1 MTDQYFGY
9 STATN
14 EQLTEARR
22 MAARMGEDIR
32 HYPPPTS
39 GEYIEPTP
47 DFRKKYGGGQT
58 PGEETRAFY
67 ADGIEQIYDR
77 IMSQDAVQIRQ
88 LAERWYQ
95 INQVLDDLRIRVRT
109 AAVNLS
115 DGGDGDGGTG
125 GWTGAGAKAF
135 LARGPGAT
143 LKSIDDWEQAALANW
158 QGANAL
164 ADTIV
169 ARQAE
174 MENLYEQ
181 YKSSMTS
188 WSSRFFETRTD
199 DIKTIDD
206 IPPGS
211 TLADNY
217 ITHMR
222 EAQGAWHFQAQ
233 DIQYKMAREY
243 WSVMSEK
250 FTGGTATVYE
260 GPSDAVMPN
269 MEFIA
274 RYKTPNVPNI
284 GRPNIQ
290 TPNNVKPNI
299 TKPNIETPNIGDKLE
314 LTEKPPQIAPPS
326 TEQLTKPNIET
337 PTATPPAITPPA
349 ITPPALPPVVIPP
362 ALPPALTGGQGG
374 LNTLRP
380 GLTNMPG
387 ANNLLNNLPGQ
398 GTGPGVLRSGL
409 NSEGLPPQA
418 PGSGR
423 PGQSM
428 PPPAIKGRG
437 PQQGTPAAPPPGK
450 RGPGENTTETPGTPV
465 RPGMTDQFGGAPST
479 PASPV
484 LRNPR
489 ATTPAPPSRFGG
501 DRRRH
506 VPGMPGSPG
515 TPGGATPL
523 RPDAAPPVLGR
534 PQARQPDNAA
544 PPRPTLPPAPPGSPV
559 NPLAPPPR
567 PTSSPVVGRSAR
579 LDPGAPQAPEPTAG
593 VMRGKRNDG
602 ISGYEGE
609 IGSRKR
615 EVAKDPQA
623 SVDEEFEKI
632 RRVLDQEAAWKVDT
646 PGGGVLDGAPVR
658 SATPSAE
665 PKPTLGS

>member
-1 MTDQYFGY
+1 P
-9 STATN
+9 APP
-14 EQLTEARR
+14 ARPPGPR
-22 MAARMGEDIR
+22 GRPARMGEAPGPTR
-32 HYPPPTS
+32 PP
-39 GEYIEPTP
+39 GGGDYIEPTP
-47 DFRKKYGGGQT
+47 DFRKKYEGGQT

-77 IMSQDAVQIRQ
+77 IMSQDAIQIRQ

-109 AAVNLS
+109 AAMNLS
-115 DGGDGDGGTG
+115 NGGDGDGGNG

-174 MENLYEQ
+174 MENLYQE

-188 WSSRFFETRTD
+188 WSTRFFETRTD

-211 TLADNY
+211 TIADNY

-250 FTGGTATVYE
+250 FAGGTATVYE
-260 GPSDAVMPN
+260 GPTNAVMPN

-274 RYKTPNVPNI
+274 RYKTPDVPNI
-284 GRPNIQ
+284 GKPNIQ
-290 TPNNVKPNI
+290 TPNNINPNI
-299 TKPNIETPNIGDKLE
+299 TTPNIKPPTLADKLE
-314 LTEKPPQIAPPS
+314 LTEKPPQITPPT

-349 ITPPALPPVVIPP
+349 LPPVVTPP
-362 ALPPALTGGQGG
+362 VVPPVGGGGGLKTVRPALTN
-374 LNTLRP
+374 L
-380 GLTNMPG
+380 PG

-418 PGSGR
+418 PGAR
-423 PGQSM
+423 PPAQTT

-437 PQQGTPAAPPPGK
+437 PQQGMPAAPPPGK
-450 RGPGENTTETPGTPV
+450 RGPGENITETPGTPV
-465 RPGMTDQFGGAPST
+465 RPGMTDQFGGTPST

-489 ATTPAPPSRFGG
+489 ATTPPPPSRFGG
-501 DRRRH
+501 DRRRQ
-506 VPGMPGSPG
+506 VPGMPGAPG
-515 TPGGATPL
+515 TPGGAAPL

-534 PQARQPDNAA
+534 PQPRQPESAA
-544 PPRPTLPPAPPGSPV
+544 PHRPILPPAPPGAPV

-615 EVAKDPQA
+615 EAAKDPRL

-632 RRVLDQEAAWKVDT
+632 RRVLDQEEAWKVDT

-658 SATPSAE
+658 STAPSAE
-665 PKPTLGS
+665 PKPTLGA

>member
-9 STATN
+9 SSATN
-14 EQLTEARR
+14 ERLTEARR
-22 MAARMGEDIR
+22 MAAKMGEDIR
-32 HYPPPTS
+32 HYPPPTH
-39 GEYIEPTP
+39 GDYIEPTP
-47 DFRKKYGGGQT
+47 DFRKMYEGGQT
-58 PGEETRAFY
+58 PGEETRSFY
-67 ADGIEQIYDR
+67 SNGIEQIYDR
-77 IMSQDAVQIRQ
+77 IMSQDATQIRQ

-115 DGGDGDGGTG
+115 NGGDGDGGDG

-158 QGANAL
+158 QGASAL

-174 MENLYEQ
+174 MESLYER
-181 YKSSMTS
+181 YKSSMTT
-188 WSSRFFETRTD
+188 WSGRFFENNPD
-199 DIKTIDD
+199 LKGIDD
-206 IPPGS
+206 IRPGS
-211 TLADNY
+211 ALADNY
-217 ITHMR
+217 MTWMR
-222 EAQGAWHFQAQ
+222 EAQGPWHFQAQ
-233 DIQYKMAREY
+233 DIQFKMAREY

-250 FTGGTATVYE
+250 FAGGTATVYE
-260 GPSDAVMPN
+260 GPTNAVMPN

-274 RYKTPNVPNI
+274 RYKTPDLPGI
-284 GRPNIQ
+284 GGPPSIQ

-299 TKPNIETPNIGDKLE
+299 TAPNIKPPTIGDKLG
-314 LTEKPPQIAPPS
+314 LTEKPPPIAPPT
-326 TEQLTKPNIET
+326 TEQLTKPSIET

-349 ITPPALPPVVIPP
+349 LPPLVPPPVVPP
-362 ALPPALTGGQGG
+362 VGTGGGMKLVG
-374 LNTLRP
+374 RP
-380 GLTNMPG
+380 SLTNLPG

-418 PGSGR
+418 PGAR
-423 PGQSM
+423 PPAQSS

-450 RGPGENTTETPGTPV
+450 RGPGENISETPGTPL
-465 RPGMTDQFGGAPST
+465 RPGMTDQFGGTPST

-489 ATTPAPPSRFGG
+489 ATTPPPPSRFGG

-506 VPGMPGSPG
+506 APGMPGAPG
-515 TPGGATPL
+515 TPGGGTPL

-534 PQARQPDNAA
+534 PQPRQPESAA
-544 PPRPTLPPAPPGSPV
+544 PNRPTLPPAPPGAPV

-579 LDPGAPQAPEPTAG
+579 LDPGAAQVPEPTAG

-615 EVAKDPQA
+615 EAAKDPQL

-632 RRVLDQEAAWKVDT
+632 RRILDQEAAWKVET

-658 SATPSAE
+658 STAPSAE
-665 PKPTLGS
+665 PKPTLGT

>member
-1 MTDQYFGY
+1 MTDMYFGY
-9 STATN
+9 TTATN

-39 GEYIEPTP
+39 GDYIEPTP
-47 DFRKKYGGGQT
+47 DFRKKWRESGEGKGVS
-58 PGEETRAFY
+58 PGEEGREFA
-67 ADGIEQIYDR
+67 ANNIEVIYDR
-77 IMSQDAVQIRQ
+77 IMSQDATQIRQ

-95 INQVLDDLRIRVRT
+95 INQVLDDLRMRVRN
-109 AAVNLS
+109 AAASLA
-115 DGGDGDGGTG
+115 DGGDGDGGDG
-125 GWTGAGAKAF
+125 GWKGPGASAF

-158 QGANAL
+158 TGAL
-164 ADTIV
+164 ALGDTIA

-174 MENLYEQ
+174 MESLYSR
-181 YKSSMTS
+181 YKSSMVTVS
-188 WSSRFFETRTD
+188 AEFFENRTD
-199 DIKTIDD
+199 GVKSVNDIGKGTA
-206 IPPGS
+206 
-211 TLADNY
+211 LADDY

-222 EAQGAWHFQAQ
+222 ERMGPWTVMAQ
-233 DIQYKMAREY
+233 DIQFNMAREY
-243 WSVMSEK
+243 WTVMSEK
-250 FTGGTATVYE
+250 FAGGTATVYE
-260 GPSDAVMPN
+260 GPTDAVMPN

-274 RYKTPNVPNI
+274 RYKAPNVPNI
-284 GRPNIQ
+284 GTPNIQ
-290 TPNNVKPNI
+290 TPNNIKPNI
-299 TKPNIETPNIGDKLE
+299 TAPNIKPPDVSDKLG
-314 LTEKPPQIAPPS
+314 LTEKPPQITPPS
-326 TEQLTKPNIET
+326 TDQLVKPDIET
-337 PTATPPAITPPA
+337 PTGTPPAITPPG
-349 ITPPALPPVVIPP
+349 LPPVVTPP
-362 ALPPALTGGQGG
+362 VLPPVPTGQGG

-380 GLTNMPG
+380 SLTNMPG

-398 GTGPGVLRSGL
+398 GGGPGVLRSGL

-418 PGSGR
+418 PGGR

-450 RGPGENTTETPGTPV
+450 RGPGENTTETPGTPA
-465 RPGMTDQFGGAPST
+465 RPGMTDQFGGQPST

-489 ATTPAPPSRFGG
+489 ATTPAPPSRFAG
-501 DRRRH
+501 DRRRQ
-506 VPGMPGSPG
+506 VPGMPGGPG

-534 PQARQPDNAA
+534 PQPRTPESAA
-544 PPRPTLPPAPPGSPV
+544 PPRPTLPPVSPNAPV
-559 NPLAPPPR
+559 NPLAPPPP

-615 EVAKDPQA
+615 EAAKDPQV
-623 SVDEEFEKI
+623 SIDDEFEKI
-632 RRVLDQEAAWKVDT
+632 RRVLDQEEAWKVDT
-646 PGGGVLDGAPVR
+646 PGGGVLDAGPSR
-658 SATPSAE
+658 SGVQSAE
-665 PKPTLGS
+665 PKPTLGA

>member
-1 MTDQYFGY
+1 MTDMYFGY
-9 STATN
+9 SSATN
-14 EQLTEARR
+14 ERLTEARR

-39 GEYIEPTP
+39 GDYIEPTP
-47 DFRKKYGGGQT
+47 DFRKKWNDTEGKGVT
-58 PGEETRAFY
+58 PGDEGREFA
-67 ADGIEQIYDR
+67 ANNIEVIYDR
-77 IMSQDAVQIRQ
+77 VMSQDATQIRQ
-88 LAERWYQ
+88 LGERWYQ
-95 INQVLDDLRIRVRT
+95 INQVLDDLRSRVRN
-109 AAVNLS
+109 AAVALS

-158 QGANAL
+158 QGAIAL

-169 ARQAE
+169 ARQGE
-174 MENLYEQ
+174 MESLYQ
-181 YKSSMTS
+181 RYKSSMVS
-188 WSSRFFETRTD
+188 LSNKFFEHRSD
-199 DIKTIDD
+199 GIENIDD
-206 IPPGS
+206 IPKSGPM
-211 TLADNY
+211 ADAY
-217 ITHMR
+217 VTWMR
-222 EAQGAWHFQAQ
+222 EGQGSWNYLAQ
-233 DIQYKMAREY
+233 DIQFKMAREY
-243 WSVMSEK
+243 WTVMSEK

-260 GPSDAVMPN
+260 GPGDAVMPN

-274 RYKTPNVPNI
+274 RYKTPDVPNI
-284 GRPNIQ
+284 GKPNIQ

-326 TEQLTKPNIET
+326 TEQLTKPDVQV
-337 PTATPPAITPPA
+337 PTGTPPA

-362 ALPPALTGGQGG
+362 ALPPVPTGQGG

-380 GLTNMPG
+380 GLSNLLG

-418 PGSGR
+418 PGGR
-423 PGQSM
+423 PPAQST

-437 PQQGTPAAPPPGK
+437 PQQGTPSAPPPGK

-465 RPGMTDQFGGAPST
+465 RPGMTDQFGGTPST

-501 DRRRH
+501 DRRRG
-506 VPGMPGSPG
+506 VPGTPGSPG

-534 PQARQPDNAA
+534 PQPRQPEQAA

-615 EVAKDPQA
+615 EMAKDPQV

-632 RRVLDQEAAWKVDT
+632 RRVLDQEEAWKVDT

-658 SATPSAE
+658 SMAPSAE